1 MGIEILPVGGF
12 GEVGKQMV
20 AVKVDDEV
28 VIFDMGLH
36 LPNYILATE
45 EEDIRRISK
54 DQLMKAQ
61 AIPDDTMLGDW
72 KPKVKAIVLSHA
84 HLDHIGAVPFMA
96 SSYKAPIVS
105 TPFTCAL
112 IRRICE
118 DERIRVPFIKS
129 LNPNDKLKISPT
141 LTVELVHIT
150 HSVPQSTIIALHTPY
165 GIVAYANDFKL
176 DNRPVI
182 GKAPNLDALKALG
195 AQGVV
200 ACLCECLY
208 AQIPGKTPSESVA
221 KEMLKD
227 VLLHVDNHGA
237 AVIVTTFSSHIARL
251 TSIAEMGKKLGRKV
265 VFLGRSLNKYVE
277 SARETGIAAFE
288 GVEMVAYPKHVAKK
302 LKEIQ
307 SKGRDKY
314 LIACT
319 GHQGEPQAVLSKMVD
334 GKLPFQFMPQD
345 NIIFSCT
352 TIPAAIN
359 IKNRKMLEEKLNS
372 HHVRIYKDI
381 HVSGHAYREDLREFL
396 TILKPKI
403 LCPSHGGR
411 AMMNAFGELAK
422 ELPFKNEVKHITNG
436 EKLQLV

>member
-20 AVKVDDEV
+20 AVNVDGEV

-54 DQLMKAQ
+54 EELMKAQ
-61 AIPDDTMLGDW
+61 AIPNDTVLGDW
-72 KPKVKAIVLSHA
+72 KSKVKAIVLSHA

-96 SSYKAPIVS
+96 SSYKAPIVT
-105 TPFTCAL
+105 TPFTAAV
-112 IRRICE
+112 IRRICT
-118 DERIRVPFIKS
+118 DERMKVPEIKTI
-129 LNPNDKLKISPT
+129 NPNDSYKVTPR
-141 LTVELVHIT
+141 LTIELIHIT

-165 GIVAYANDFKL
+165 GAVVYANDFKL

-182 GKAPNLDALKALG
+182 GKAPNIEALKALG
-195 AQGVV
+195 STGVLV
-200 ACLCECLY
+200 CLCECLY

-227 VLLHVDNHGA
+227 VLLNVDNKGA

-251 TSIAEMGKKLGRKV
+251 TSIAEMGQKLGRKV

-277 SARETGIAAFE
+277 SARETGIAAFGDIE
-288 GVEMVAYPKHVAKK
+288 IVAYPKHIAKK

-307 SKGRDKY
+307 AKGRDKY

-319 GHQGEPQAVLSKMVD
+319 GHQGEPQAVLSKMTD
-334 GKLPFQFMPQD
+334 GKLPFRFLPQD

-352 TIPAAIN
+352 TIPAPIN
-359 IKNRKMLEEKLNS
+359 IRNRKILEEKLRGY
-372 HHVRIYKDI
+372 HVRIYKDI
-381 HVSGHAYREDLREFL
+381 HVSGHACKEDLREFL
-396 TILKPKI
+396 MILKPKI
-403 LCPSHGGR
+403 LCPTHGGR
-411 AMMNAFGELAK
+411 AMMTAFGELAK
-422 ELPFKNEVKHITNG
+422 ELPFKNEVKPITNG
-436 EKLQLV
+436 ERLRL